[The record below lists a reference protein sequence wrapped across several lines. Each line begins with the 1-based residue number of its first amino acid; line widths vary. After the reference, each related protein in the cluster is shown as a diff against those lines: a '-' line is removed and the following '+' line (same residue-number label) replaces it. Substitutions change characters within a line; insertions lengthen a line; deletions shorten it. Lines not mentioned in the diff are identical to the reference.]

1 MTANR
6 NAPHRTPAHV
16 LKSPLA
22 AHSRGARGSRV
33 PVLAG
38 TAAQGKRAETSA
50 RAITLQDFADYLLTT
65 NNRFLL
71 TELDRPAHH
80 QGKIVITTK

>member
-6 NAPHRTPAHV
+6 DAAHRTTAHV

-22 AHSRGARGSRV
+22 TRSRGARGSRV

-38 TAAQGKRAETSA
+38 TAAHGKRAEMSA
-50 RAITLQDFADYLLTT
+50 RAITLLDFADYLLTT
-65 NNRFLL
+65 NNRAG
-71 TELDRPAHH
+71 RP
-80 QGKIVITTK
+80 